1 MSIWETFHMAF
12 SGLRNNI
19 MRSLLTIL
27 GVIIGVTSVIVVVAM
42 ANGARDQVA
51 RQIQS
56 LGTNMLIVMPG
67 RMGRGSTGRGSSG
80 SANVLTNKLV
90 ANIRKEM
97 TSAVAVAPESSAMI
111 MVSHGGQALPTSVI
125 GITPEYA
132 QVRNLSLQSGAFF
145 TEGDEK
151 AVKRL
156 AILGPSIAQELFGEE
171 DPVGKEVKIRNARY
185 KVIGITEAKGQSG
198 MNNQDDRVYVPFLT
212 LQRRIVGSQF
222 VRTIYVQVDESVT
235 LDAASQELKAI
246 LSTYIPDESSYNV
259 SSQDEILSTAQETS
273 KTFTMLLAGIASVSL
288 LVGGIGIMNIMLVS
302 VTERIREIGL
312 RKAIGAR
319 RIEILLQFLSEAVIL
334 SLAGGLLGVMLG
346 AVGAAVASR
355 LMGMPARISMQAV
368 GLALGFSLAVG
379 LFFGVYP
386 ANKASLLHPI
396 EALRHE

>member
-235 LDAASQELKAI
+235 LDAASQELNAI